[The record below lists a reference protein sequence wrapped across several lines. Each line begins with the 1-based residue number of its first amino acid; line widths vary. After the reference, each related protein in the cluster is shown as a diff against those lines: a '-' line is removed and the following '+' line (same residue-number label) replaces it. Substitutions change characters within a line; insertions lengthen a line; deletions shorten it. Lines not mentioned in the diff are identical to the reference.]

1 MTSIKD
7 HLRDALIR
15 LKAATGTAEDVANF
29 ERHLGRIE
37 GPEQDA
43 ASLLVSAM
51 GPGQFPLLDHDIAR
65 GMLLDR
71 LRHGDRQ
78 VRRSTSSD
86 ASIWLLAAPQ
96 LADALIFHQS
106 DATPDREPE
115 VWFTYPN
122 SKGDEAELYAA
133 SYSEVRWL
141 GVTLVD
147 AVLDEVERLL
157 AVTPQ
162 TISWGNPK
170 SEDFYRLLAW
180 QDLRRLR
187 IGGGALDDAAFDAF
201 LALPELRA
209 LELFSVQGATPER
222 LERLKAHATLR
233 SLRVDTQE
241 RMVNL
246 DEQAP
251 LLNRWGSLE
260 LEASTGM
267 AAVFA
272 GKLIPAAGKSAAP
285 ETTPERLRF
294 IQKFVG
300 EFPGLVAT
308 CVGGFSDTDVKS
320 SAVAIGVPIATAT
333 KTEKVATAAIAE
345 GMSRAEALPDDFW
358 QTLAAATDVPAL
370 SREPVQVW
378 LTVMGKRGDR
388 SGHAATIR
396 SPEDAAL
403 AREARTGMGFPLA
416 RLEDWERAATWQLS
430 CGTQKW

>member
-1 MTSIKD
+1 MTSSKD
-7 HLRDALIR
+7 RLRDALVR

-29 ERHLGRIE
+29 ERHLERTQR
-37 GPEQDA
+37 PEQDA

-51 GPGQFPLLDHDIAR
+51 ERGQFPLLDHDIAR

-71 LRHGDRQ
+71 LQHGDRQ

-86 ASIWLLAAPQ
+86 ASNWYLAAPQ
-96 LADALIFHQS
+96 LADALIFHQC

-115 VWFTYPN
+115 VWFTCPY
-122 SKGDEAELYAA
+122 SKGDDAELYAA
-133 SYSEVRWL
+133 SYSEVRAL
-141 GVTLVD
+141 GVTLEE

-162 TISWGNPK
+162 TISWGNPT

-187 IGGGALDDAAFDAF
+187 IGGGALDDGAFDAF

-209 LELFSVQGATPER
+209 LELLSVKGATREPM
-222 LERLKAHATLR
+222 ERLKAHATLR
-233 SLRVDTQE
+233 SVRVDNQE
-241 RMVNL
+241 RMVDL

-260 LEASTGM
+260 PSTGM

-272 GKLIPAAGKSAAP
+272 GKFIPAAGKSSAP

-294 IQKFVG
+294 VQKFVG

-320 SAVAIGVPIATAT
+320 SAVVIGVPIATAA
-333 KTEKVATAAIAE
+333 KTETFAATAIAE

-358 QTLAAATDVPAL
+358 QTLAAVTDVPAL

-378 LTVMGKRGDR
+378 LTVMGKRSDR
-388 SGHAATIR
+388 SGHVATIR

-403 AREARTGMGFPLA
+403 AREARTGMGFPIV
-416 RLEDWERAATWQLS
+416 RLEDRERAATWELS